1 MAGPHA
7 LSGRCHCGDI
17 AVSMQLSGAA
27 ERYSPRAC
35 DCDFCR
41 LHGASYLSDPK
52 GQLRFT
58 VQSGAVLNRYRQ
70 GAEEADMLLCGRCG
84 VLVGA
89 CYEREGERYGVV
101 NAAVLPPLFA
111 APQPVSPKQLSADEK
126 VARWQQLWFACVMI
140 DGA

>member
-17 AVSMQLSGAA
+17 AVSVQLSGAA

-58 VQSGAVLNRYRQ
+58 VQPGAVLNRYRQ

-84 VLVGA
+84 VLMGA
-89 CYEREGERYGVV
+89 CYERDGSCYGTV
-101 NAAVLPPLFA
+101 NSAVLPPVFA

-126 VARWQQLWFACVMI
+126 TRRWMLLWFPDVGI
-140 DGA
+140 G

>member
-1 MAGPHA
+1 MADLQA

-17 AVSMQLSGAA
+17 AVTVQLSGAA
-27 ERYSPRAC
+27 GHYSPRAC

-58 VQSGAVLNRYRQ
+58 VQPGAALNRYRQ

-84 VLVGA
+84 VLMGA
-89 CYEREGERYGVV
+89 CYERDDKCYGVV
-101 NAAVLPPLFA
+101 NTAILPPVFA
-111 APQPVSPKQLSADEK
+111 APQPVSPKRLSADEK
-126 VARWQQLWFACVMI
+126 TRRWMQLWFPDVVI
-140 DGA
+140 ER